1 MESSSLSEKQ
11 KEEEINRT
19 NEKLLQKEKEFKE
32 AEQEHR
38 KKIEVS
44 EQVEKELK
52 LTKEKEQTC
61 NEKLS
66 ELKQRLISETYK
78 RILQENKSKLKVLY
92 LKYIND
98 NSEDPSNSKDIY
110 KDFIDEYFIQIKEN
124 NKEMNNRISNI

>member
-1 MESSSLSEKQ
+1 M
-11 KEEEINRT
+11 
-19 NEKLLQKEKEFKE
+19 
-32 AEQEHR
+32 
-38 KKIEVS
+38 S

-78 RILQENKSKLKVLY
+78 RILQENKSKIKGLY

-98 NSEDPSNSKDIY
+98 TLKDPSNSKQKY
-110 KDFIDEYFIQIKEN
+110 KDFIDKYFIQIKEN
-124 NKEMNNRISNI
+124 NKGMHKRISNI